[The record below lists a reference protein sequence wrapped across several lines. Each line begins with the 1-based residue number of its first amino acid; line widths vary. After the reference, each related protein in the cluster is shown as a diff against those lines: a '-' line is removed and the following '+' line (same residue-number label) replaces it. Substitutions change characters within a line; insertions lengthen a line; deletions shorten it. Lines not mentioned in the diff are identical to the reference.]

1 MKTYDIYIYCNV
13 VQPYKERK
21 FWNMLKRGWTSC
33 SHTIW
38 FHFYKIA
45 RVVKLIETESR
56 LVLPGAGQREVGN
69 YCLINTEFQFWKMKR
84 VMEMDGGNDFS
95 ASWMCLMAQNCTL
108 KIIKHKCYVIC
119 ILPQKITKI
128 QSILPGSI
136 VFYFDYYQLTFLLYS
151 FPAAPMAVV
160 LSVCAFSFPLW
171 SYCNSYFSVIK
182 AAEGGIFSLQIITT
196 SPLPNSN
203 RALPSRVPLCFAL
216 W

>member
-56 LVLPGAGQREVGN
+56 LVLPGAGQGEVGN

-119 ILPQKITKI
+119 ILPQKNNKHSKHT
-128 QSILPGSI
+128 
-136 VFYFDYYQLTFLLYS
+136 
-151 FPAAPMAVV
+151 
-160 LSVCAFSFPLW
+160 
-171 SYCNSYFSVIK
+171 
-182 AAEGGIFSLQIITT
+182 
-196 SPLPNSN
+196 
-203 RALPSRVPLCFAL
+203 SRVNCFLFWLLSINISAVL
-216 W
+216 FSSSPCSCSLVCVCIFFPSLKLL